1 MTRFLAMATL
11 LTATPL
17 MHAQVAG
24 TPQTARLEM
33 PATWSSSNDGSL
45 PDAPEPAIAPVT
57 APIIVERDTTTN
69 YPPVAHKYAGVI
81 LPGQKAV
88 PWNEHRKFIYALHD
102 SFGPT
107 NLVAITASAGWSQLI
122 DSAPHYGTNAEAFG
136 KREGAAAARNTVQ
149 SMATDALF
157 APIFHDDPRYYVMGP
172 DQGFFKR
179 VAYAASRVV
188 VTRSDHGHNR
198 INLPLLLGYGAAA
211 GVNNLYYPDQDT
223 GARATMRSWGT
234 SLGGAAVGMIGNE
247 FLDDALRLIHLR
259 K

>member
-1 MTRFLAMATL
+1 MTRFLAMAAL

-17 MHAQVAG
+17 MHAQLAD
-24 TPQTARLEM
+24 TAQTARLEM
-33 PATWSSSNDGSL
+33 PAAWSSSVDSL
-45 PDAPEPAIAPVT
+45 PDAPEPALPTAHVPVEVAPG
-57 APIIVERDTTTN
+57 TTPN
-69 YPPVAHKYAGVI
+69 YPSVAKKYAGVI

-88 PWNEHRKFIYALHD
+88 PWNEQSKFIYALHD
-102 SFGPT
+102 SFGPI

-136 KREGAAAARNTVQ
+136 KRVGAAAARNTVQ

-172 DQGFFKR
+172 DQNFFKR
-179 VAYAASRVV
+179 AAYAASRVV

-211 GVNNLYYPDQDT
+211 GVNNLYYPDRDT
-223 GARATMRSWGT
+223 GAKGSMQSWGT

>member
-1 MTRFLAMATL
+1 MTRFLAMAAL
-11 LTATPL
+11 LTVTPL
-17 MHAQVAG
+17 MHTQSLEPG
-24 TPQTARLEM
+24 QTARLEM
-33 PATWSSSNDGSL
+33 PVTFSSSADSL
-45 PDAPEPAIAPVT
+45 PDAPTPAIAAEAASVNRDA
-57 APIIVERDTTTN
+57 APN
-69 YPPVAHKYAGVI
+69 YPPVAKKYAGII

-102 SFGPT
+102 SFGPI
-107 NLVAITASAGWSQLI
+107 NLLSITASAGWSHLI

-157 APIFHDDPRYYVMGP
+157 APLFHDDPRYYVMGP
-172 DQGFFKR
+172 EQGLFKR
-179 VAYAASRVV
+179 AAYAASRVV

-211 GVNNLYYPDQDT
+211 GVNNLYYPDRDT
-223 GARATMRSWGT
+223 GAKQTMQSWGT
-234 SLGGAAVGMIGNE
+234 SLAGAAVGMLGNE
-247 FLDDALRLIHLR
+247 FLDDALRLVHLR

>member
-1 MTRFLAMATL
+1 MTRFLAMAAL
-11 LTATPL
+11 LCVTPVVV
-17 MHAQVAG
+17 AQSAE

-33 PATWSSSNDGSL
+33 PAAWSSSADSL
-45 PDAPEPAIAPVT
+45 PDAPEPAFAPVT
-57 APIIVERDTTTN
+57 APVEAGRDAAPN
-69 YPPVAHKYAGVI
+69 YPPVAKKYAGII
-81 LPGQKAV
+81 LPGQRAV

-107 NLVAITASAGWSQLI
+107 NLLAITASAGWSHLI
-122 DSAPHYGTNAEAFG
+122 DSAPHYGRNAEAFG

-172 DQGFFKR
+172 EQGLFKR
-179 VAYAASRVV
+179 AAYAASRVV

-223 GARATMRSWGT
+223 GAKATMQSWGT
-234 SLGGAAVGMIGNE
+234 SLGGAAVGMLGNE